1 MKTALTAHDTAR
13 DTVPGSTPDFD
24 TARFRD
30 VLGRF
35 CSGVT
40 VVTASLDG
48 RPAGLTCQSF
58 MSLSLD
64 PPLVAFAPAATS
76 GSYATIREAGWFAAN
91 ILAEDQAELATA
103 FARSG
108 GDKFAG
114 VRWRREVT
122 GAPLLDGTAGHVECE
137 LVEEYPIGDHLVVVG
152 RVVALAGHPDA
163 APLLYFRGS
172 FGALSGGPERA

>member
-1 MKTALTAHDTAR
+1 MKTGVITPNTAR
-13 DTVPGSTPDFD
+13 DAVPGTAPDFD
-24 TARFRD
+24 AARFRD

-40 VVTASLDG
+40 VVTASLG
-48 RPAGLTCQSF
+48 GHTTGLTCQSF

-64 PPLVAFAPAATS
+64 PPLVAFAPAVTS
-76 GSYATIREAGWFAAN
+76 RSYPTIREAGRFAAN

-114 VRWRREVT
+114 VPWRREVT
-122 GAPLLDGTAGHVECE
+122 GAPLLDGTVGHVECE
-137 LVEEYPIGDHLVVVG
+137 LVEEYPIGDHLLVVG
-152 RVVALAGHPDA
+152 RVVALAGHQDA
-163 APLLYFRGS
+163 APLLFFRGS
-172 FGALSGGPERA
+172 FEALSAGPRQV